1 MLHYRDA
8 TAEDLP
14 VIVAIYNST
23 VAGRLVTADT
33 EPVTVESRMA
43 WFNAHAAETHPLW
56 MVSDD
61 AGAIVG
67 WASFQQFYGRPAY
80 DATVEISIYL
90 HEAQRGKGYGKTILQ
105 HCIDAAPK
113 YHFKT
118 ILGFIFSHNIPSMKL
133 FEQLG
138 FSEWGH
144 FPNIA
149 ELDGIERSLS
159 IMGKRVG

>member
-14 VIVAIYNST
+14 LIVSIYNST

-33 EPVTVESRMA
+33 EPVTVESRVA
-43 WFNAHAAETHPLW
+43 WFEAHSPEKHPLW
-56 MVSDD
+56 MVSND
-61 AGAIVG
+61 AGEIAG
-67 WASFQQFYGRPAY
+67 WASFQKFYGRPAY
-80 DATVEISIYL
+80 DATVEVSIYL
-90 HEAQRGKGYGKTILQ
+90 HEDHRGKGYGKIILQ
-105 HCIDAAPK
+105 HCIDEAPK

-138 FSEWGH
+138 FTVWGH
-144 FPNIA
+144 FPNVA

-159 IMGKRVG
+159 ILGKRVG